1 MKTVMM
7 TVKSSNIDSIGYDEK
22 KFQLL
27 VTFKNGKTFGY
38 KYISSDEFFAL
49 LSAGSVGKHFNQ
61 FIKPSKVAQEIV
73 DTNEA
78 ESDELTAL
86 IEKYNKLRE
95 HMLTIERIAM
105 HAPIDREI
113 LAVAKEALHHGRMT
127 AEVNK
132 NV

>member
-1 MKTVMM
+1 MM

-27 VTFKNGKTFGY
+27 VTFKDGKTFGY
-38 KYISSDEFFAL
+38 KYISSDEFFAF

-61 FIKPSKVAQEIV
+61 FIKPVKFGQEIAV
-73 DTNEA
+73 NEA
-78 ESDELTAL
+78 ESDELTVL
-86 IEKYNKLRE
+86 KDEYNNLRE

-113 LAVAKEALHHGRMT
+113 LAVAKEALLEGRMT